1 MGTHTHPTPLHT
13 HVQPHRFA
21 WTEKLFTLLSSTAW
35 LDFYWWTHWHTGS
48 YNMHA
53 LWSLV
58 SCGPYSNCWHHTHI
72 HGEWRVPWPRKIIKI
87 EFNETSQAEVMSS
100 GHSQTRLFTPS
111 GSILTPNPFIFP
123 CLLLTKPSPPAPHF
137 TTSDSSSRHSLVWP
151 QRLCSPAFPPESHTP
166 RQQGP
171 GAHWASPIDS
181 RWWVSHPA
189 HGLIPIWE
197 ELGPRLLFHGYV
209 IGVPPPAIV
218 PGDKPLIPQP
228 NSGLLNQVVVLD
240 WK

>member
-48 YNMHA
+48 YNVHA

-151 QRLCSPAFPPESHTP
+151 QRLCSPAFLPESHTP
-166 RQQGP
+166 RQQALEHIEP
-171 GAHWASPIDS
+171 LPLT
-181 RWWVSHPA
+181 
-189 HGLIPIWE
+189 HGDGCHTRPMGWSLSGRSW
-197 ELGPRLLFHGYV
+197 GQGSFSMGMLLVFPHL
-209 IGVPPPAIV
+209 
-218 PGDKPLIPQP
+218 PLFLEI
-228 NSGLLNQVVVLD
+228 SL
-240 WK
+240 

>member
-1 MGTHTHPTPLHT
+1 MGTHTSHTYTHTCPATPIGMNRKASYVALQHGLAWFLLVNTLT
-13 HVQPHRFA
+13 HRPIQC
-21 WTEKLFTLLSSTAW
+21 TCTLVSSGA
-35 LDFYWWTHWHTGS
+35 GS
-48 YNMHA
+48 TDTKA
-53 LWSLV
+53 PV

-72 HGEWRVPWPRKIIKI
+72 QGEWRVPWPRKIIKI
-87 EFNETSQAEVMSS
+87 EFNETSQAEVMST

-137 TTSDSSSRHSLVWP
+137 ATSDSSSQHSLVSLVWP
-151 QRLCSPAFPPESHTP
+151 HSLCSPAFPTESHTP

-171 GAHWASPIDS
+171 GAQRASPIDS

-189 HGLIPIWE
+189 HGLIPLWE
-197 ELGPRLLFHGYV
+197 ESGPRLLFHGYV

-218 PGDKPLIPQP
+218 LKISL
-228 NSGLLNQVVVLD
+228 
-240 WK
+240 